1 MPGSGPGATLYGFSL
16 TTPTQELPSMTRSLA
31 LAAAISLAL
40 GACNGQA
47 PEAKPAAQAP
57 DAATATPAA
66 SENPLLV
73 ASTLP
78 FQAPPFD
85 KIKDADY
92 LPAFDEGMKQ
102 HLAEVRKIAD
112 NAEPATFENTLEPL
126 ERSGETLGRVAHI
139 FFGLVQA
146 DTNDARQ
153 KIQEEVAPKL
163 AAHQDEISLDPKL
176 FARIKTIYDQR
187 DSLKL
192 DAEQKRLAER
202 TYDEFVRAGANLS
215 DADKATMR
223 KLNIEETTLSTKF
236 HTTLVAAAAAG
247 AVVVDDKAK
256 LDGMSDGDIAS
267 AAQDAAAR
275 KLDGKWLLALQNTT
289 QQPELASLK
298 DRELR
303 AKILEASET
312 RTEHNDAND
321 TRKTIQRL
329 AQLRAQKA
337 KLLGFDTYAAYS
349 LGDQMAKT
357 PDQALKLLTDT
368 VPAATAKAR
377 SEIAEMQK
385 VIDSQKGGFK
395 LTASDWDFYAE
406 QVRKAKYDLDESQI
420 KPYFELDNVLQNGV
434 FYAATQLYGITFKE
448 RKDIP
453 VYNPDVRVFEVFD
466 KDGSS
471 LALWYCDYYKRD
483 SKSGGAW
490 MDVFVDQNGLTGTKP
505 VVYNVANFTKPAPGQ
520 AALLSFDDV
529 TTMFHE
535 FGHALHGMFSKVKYP
550 SISGTSTSRDF
561 VEFPSQFNEHWATDP
576 KVFANYAKHYKTG
589 ELMPQALVDKIK
601 AARTFNS
608 GYATTEYLSA
618 ALLDMAWHTLPA
630 DAPLQDVDKFE
641 ADALKKYKVDL
652 AEVPPRYR
660 SSYFDHIWGGG
671 YSAGYYAYFWSEV
684 LDDDAFEWFK
694 EHGGLTAENGQVF
707 RDKILSRGNTVDLAT
722 LYRDFRGKDPSV
734 EPLLENRGL
743 K

>member
-1 MPGSGPGATLYGFSL
+1 MSRTVV
-16 TTPTQELPSMTRSLA
+16 

-40 GACNGQA
+40 AACSGKEST
-47 PEAKPAAQAP
+47 PVPAA
-57 DAATATPAA
+57 PAA
-66 SENPLLV
+66 SQSPAPAAANPLLS

-92 LPAFDEGMKQ
+92 LPAFEEGMKQ
-102 HLAEVRKIAD
+102 HLAEIRKIAD
-112 NAEPATFENTLEPL
+112 NAEPATFANTIEAM
-126 ERSGETLGRVAHI
+126 ERSGETLNRVQRI

-146 DTNDARQ
+146 DTNDERQ
-153 KIQEEVAPKL
+153 KIQETVAPKL
-163 AAHQDEISLDPKL
+163 AEHQDEISLDPKL

-187 DSLKL
+187 DTLNL
-192 DAEQKRLAER
+192 EPEQKRLVER
-202 TYDEFVRAGANLS
+202 DYEEFVRAGAQLS
-215 DADKATMR
+215 DADKATLR
-223 KLNIEETTLSTKF
+223 KLNVEETTLATQF
-236 HTTLVAAAAAG
+236 HTKLVAATAAG

-256 LDGMSDGDIAS
+256 LDGLSEGDIAS

-275 KLDGKWLLALQNTT
+275 KLDGKYLLALQNTT
-289 QQPELASLK
+289 QQPVLASLK
-298 DRELR
+298 DRDLR
-303 AKILEASET
+303 TQVMAASQSRAEKG
-312 RTEHNDAND
+312 DAND
-321 TRKTIQRL
+321 TRQTIQRL

-337 KLLGFDTYAAYS
+337 KLLGFDSYAAYS

-357 PDQALKLLTDT
+357 PAAALRLLTDT

-385 VIDSQKGGFK
+385 VIDAQKGGFK
-395 LTASDWDFYAE
+395 LAASDWDFYAE

-420 KPYFELDNVLQNGV
+420 KPYFELDNVLKNGV
-434 FYAATQLYGITFKE
+434 FYAATELYGITFKE
-448 RKDIP
+448 RTDIP
-453 VYNPDVRVFEVFD
+453 TYNPDMKVYEVFD
-466 KDGSS
+466 QDGTSM
-471 LALWYCDYYKRD
+471 ALFYTDYYKRD

-490 MDVFVDQNGLTGTKP
+490 MDVFVEQDGLTGAKP
-505 VVYNVANFTKPAPGQ
+505 VVYNVCNFTKPAPGQ
-520 AALLSFDDV
+520 PALLSFDDV

-550 SISGTSTSRDF
+550 SIAGTATSRDF
-561 VEFPSQFNEHWATDP
+561 VEFPSQFNEHWASDP
-576 KVFANYAKHYKTG
+576 KVFAHYAKHYQTG
-589 ELMPQALVDKIK
+589 EPMPAELVEKIK
-601 AARTFNS
+601 KARTFNQ

-618 ALLDMAWHTLPA
+618 ALLDLAWHTLPA

-641 ADALKKYKVDL
+641 ADALKKFKVDV

-660 SSYFDHIWGGG
+660 TTYFDHIWGGG
-671 YSAGYYAYFWSEV
+671 YSAGYYAYFWAEV

-694 EHGGLTAENGQVF
+694 ENGGLSRKNGDVF
-707 RDKILSRGNTVDLAT
+707 RAKILSRGNTVDLAT

-743 K
+743 KN

>member
-1 MPGSGPGATLYGFSL
+1 MSRTVV
-16 TTPTQELPSMTRSLA
+16 

-40 GACNGQA
+40 AACSGKEST
-47 PEAKPAAQAP
+47 PVPAA
-57 DAATATPAA
+57 PAA
-66 SENPLLV
+66 SQSPAPAAANPLLS

-92 LPAFDEGMKQ
+92 LPAFEEGMKQ
-102 HLAEVRKIAD
+102 HLAEIRKIAD
-112 NAEPATFENTLEPL
+112 NAEPATFANTIEAM
-126 ERSGETLGRVAHI
+126 ERSGQTLSRVQRI

-146 DTNDARQ
+146 DTNDERQ
-153 KIQEEVAPKL
+153 KIQEAVAPKL

-187 DSLKL
+187 DTLNL
-192 DAEQKRLAER
+192 EPEQKRLVER
-202 TYDEFVRAGANLS
+202 DYEEFVRAGAQLS
-215 DADKATMR
+215 DADKATLR
-223 KLNIEETTLSTKF
+223 KLNVEETTLATQF
-236 HTTLVAAAAAG
+236 HTKLVAATAAG

-256 LDGMSDGDIAS
+256 LDGLSEGDIAS

-275 KLDGKWLLALQNTT
+275 KLDGKYLLALQNTT
-289 QQPELASLK
+289 QQPVLASLK
-298 DRELR
+298 DRALR
-303 AKILEASET
+303 TQVMAASQSRAEKG
-312 RTEHNDAND
+312 DAND
-321 TRKTIQRL
+321 TRQTIQRL

-337 KLLGFDTYAAYS
+337 KLLGFDSYAAYS

-357 PDQALKLLTDT
+357 PAAALKLLTDT

-385 VIDSQKGGFK
+385 VIDAQKGGFK
-395 LTASDWDFYAE
+395 LAASDWDFYAE

-420 KPYFELDNVLQNGV
+420 KPYFELDNVLKNGV
-434 FYAATQLYGITFKE
+434 FYAATELYGITFKE
-448 RKDIP
+448 RTDIP
-453 VYNPDVRVFEVFD
+453 TYNPDMKVYEVFD
-466 KDGSS
+466 QDGTSM
-471 LALWYCDYYKRD
+471 ALFYTDYYKRD

-490 MDVFVDQNGLTGTKP
+490 MDVFVEQDGLTGAKP
-505 VVYNVANFTKPAPGQ
+505 VVYNVCNFTKPAPGQ
-520 AALLSFDDV
+520 PALLSFDDV

-550 SISGTSTSRDF
+550 SIAGTATSRDF
-561 VEFPSQFNEHWATDP
+561 VEFPSQFNEHWASDP
-576 KVFANYAKHYKTG
+576 KVFAHYAKHYKTG
-589 ELMPQALVDKIK
+589 EAMPAELVEKIK
-601 AARTFNS
+601 KARTFNQ

-618 ALLDMAWHTLPA
+618 ALLDLAWHTQPA

-641 ADALKKYKVDL
+641 ADALKKFKVDV

-660 SSYFDHIWGGG
+660 STYFDHIWGGG

-694 EHGGLTAENGQVF
+694 ENGGLSRKNGDIF
-707 RDKILSRGNTVDLAT
+707 RAKILSRGNTVDLAT

-743 K
+743 KD

>member
-1 MPGSGPGATLYGFSL
+1 
-16 TTPTQELPSMTRSLA
+16 MTRPLA
-31 LAAAISLAL
+31 LAAAITIALA
-40 GACNGQA
+40 ACNGQA
-47 PEAKPAAQAP
+47 PETPSPEPKTEAAAV
-57 DAATATPAA
+57 TPAA
-66 SENPLLV
+66 TENPLLV

-92 LPAFDEGMKQ
+92 LPAFEEGMKQ
-102 HLAEVRKIAD
+102 HLAEMRRIAD
-112 NAEPATFENTLEPL
+112 NPEPATFDNTIVAMEKT
-126 ERSGETLGRVAHI
+126 GETLGRVARV

-163 AAHQDEISLDPKL
+163 AAHQDEINLDPKL
-176 FARIKTIYDQR
+176 FARVKSIYDQR
-187 DSLKL
+187 DKL
-192 DAEQKRLAER
+192 DLDPVQKRLVER
-202 TYDEFVRAGANLS
+202 DYEDFVRAGAQLS
-215 DADKATMR
+215 EADKATMR
-223 KLNIEETTLSTKF
+223 KLNVEESSLSTKF
-236 HTTLVAAAAAG
+236 HTMLVAAAAKG

-256 LDGMSDGDIAS
+256 LEGLSEGDIAA

-275 KLDGKWLLALQNTT
+275 KLDGKWLFALQNTT
-289 QQPELASLK
+289 QQPVLASLE

-303 AKILEASET
+303 AKILEASMT
-312 RTEHNDAND
+312 RTEHSDEND

-337 KLLGFDTYAAYS
+337 RLLGYDTFAAYQ

-368 VPAATAKAR
+368 VPAATAKAKR
-377 SEIAEMQK
+377 EIAEMQK
-385 VIDSQKGGFK
+385 VIDAQAAASKTEGFK
-395 LTASDWDFYAE
+395 LAASDWDFYAE
-406 QVRKAKYDLDESQI
+406 QVRKAQYDLDESQI

-434 FYAATQLYGITFKE
+434 FFAAGQLYGITFKE

-453 VYNPDVRVFEVFD
+453 VYHPDVRVFEVFD

-471 LALWYCDYYKRD
+471 MALFYTDYYKRD

-505 VVYNVANFTKPAPGQ
+505 VVYNVANFTKPAEGQ
-520 AALLSFDDV
+520 PALLSFDDV

-535 FGHALHGMFSKVKYP
+535 FGHALHGMFSDVKYP

-589 ELMPQALVDKIK
+589 EPMPQALVDKIK
-601 AARTFNS
+601 KSRTFNQ

-630 DAPLQDVDKFE
+630 DAPLQDVDTFE
-641 ADALKKYKVDL
+641 AQALKKFKVDL
-652 AEVPPRYR
+652 PEVPPRYR
-660 SSYFDHIWGGG
+660 TSYFDHIWGGG

-694 EHGGLTAENGQVF
+694 EHGGMTAENGQVF

-734 EPLLENRGL
+734 EPLLESRGL
-743 K
+743 KEPAKQ